1 MATGVL
7 AALFFFPAG
16 ARADSAPPAALREV
30 EAPPPAWALE
40 ALAPGRIATLG
51 PFPPA
56 RVILFPVIRVVRP
69 ADIPP
74 PKPTKGLGLAFDW

>member
-1 MATGVL
+1 MAAGVL
-7 AALFFFPAG
+7 AALLVPAG
-16 ARADSAPPAALREV
+16 ARADSAPAAALREV

-40 ALAPGRIATLG
+40 AMAPGRITTLG
-51 PFPPA
+51 PLPPA
-56 RVILFPVIRVVRP
+56 RVILFPSIRLVRP